1 MDENVKTYPIKDL
14 LQISL
19 PVFNDDRGF
28 FTEVVRFSEIE
39 KALGKPFLAKQ
50 VNHSRSIKSTLRGI
64 HAAPWNKIVYAI
76 SGKVQVIVADF
87 REDSPTFGKHESI
100 ILGEENRSAVF
111 VPANCGNSYLVLSDI
126 ADYVYITDQEW
137 APNMEKDVAWNDKDL
152 NIAWQLEGEP
162 FLSQRDQKSLS
173 FSSVFPKVK

>member
-1 MDENVKTYPIKDL
+1 M
-14 LQISL
+14 QISL
-19 PVFNDDRGF
+19 PVFKDDRGF

-50 VNHSRSIKSTLRGI
+50 VNHSRSIKNTLRGI
-64 HAAPWNKIVYAI
+64 HSAPWNKIVYAI

-87 REDSPTFGKHESI
+87 REDSPTFGQHESI

-111 VPANCGNSYLVLSDI
+111 VPANCGNSYLVLSDN

-137 APNMEKDVAWNDKDL
+137 APNMETDVAWNDKDL
-152 NIAWQLEGEP
+152 NIEWQLEGEP
-162 FLSQRDQKSLS
+162 FLSQRDQKSPS
-173 FSSVFPKVK
+173 FASVFPKVK